1 MHQILVAFTFTL
13 INTASQA
20 ICLKTIKHGMEKLR
34 QRSFFK
40 ITLEYVSGKINK
52 SSKPLLFTTDA
63 VYLIQGHFIVLTF
76 VHFLKLT

>member
-1 MHQILVAFTFTL
+1 
-13 INTASQA
+13 
-20 ICLKTIKHGMEKLR
+20 MEKLR

>member
-1 MHQILVAFTFTL
+1 
-13 INTASQA
+13 
-20 ICLKTIKHGMEKLR
+20 MEKLR

-76 VHFLKLT
+76 VHFFVRFLPYIYTWSTNANKADRIDNDKYH